1 MDLEKIVKK
10 AIKEAIGQEKDDT
23 ENPVITRYIAREQIE
38 RTRISEGIVKKVL
51 KFFDEDYEDENVVS
65 YYKVVAENEL
75 AAIAHGLYEDYPNY
89 SPSEQP
95 RPPKDL

>member
-1 MDLEKIVKK
+1 MKESKMDLEKIVKK

-51 KFFDEDYEDENVVS
+51 KFFDGMLRFRNDAPFFDEN
-65 YYKVVAENEL
+65 ENW
-75 AAIAHGLYEDYPNY
+75 
-89 SPSEQP
+89 
-95 RPPKDL
+95 